1 MYDAGNR
8 TVAKSIDRVMISYDK
23 LSPGDTISL
32 YAILD
37 RGAKHH
43 IGTID
48 HTYHQQRKIREAGNY
63 PWCQQWYDLEYEVVL
78 TSANGTTTPVLR
90 DVLFFWSIS
99 NDPK

>member
-1 MYDAGNR
+1 
-8 TVAKSIDRVMISYDK
+8 MISYDK
-23 LSPGDTISL
+23 LAPGDTIAL

-37 RGAKHH
+37 RGTKYH

-90 DVLFFWSIS
+90 DVLFFWSMS